1 MEKFLKYAMFLNQ
14 EHIENINRLI
24 IGTEIE
30 TVIKNHPSSKSPG
43 PYGYT
48 D

>member
-1 MEKFLKYAMFLNQ
+1 MDKFLKDAVFLNQ
-14 EHIENINRLI
+14 EQIENINRLI

-30 TVIKNHPSSKSPG
+30 TVTKNLPSSKTSG

>member
-1 MEKFLKYAMFLNQ
+1 MDKFLKDAAFLNQ
-14 EHIENINRLI
+14 EQIENINRLI
-24 IGTEIE
+24 IGTKIE
-30 TVIKNHPSSKSPG
+30 TVIKNLPSSKSPG